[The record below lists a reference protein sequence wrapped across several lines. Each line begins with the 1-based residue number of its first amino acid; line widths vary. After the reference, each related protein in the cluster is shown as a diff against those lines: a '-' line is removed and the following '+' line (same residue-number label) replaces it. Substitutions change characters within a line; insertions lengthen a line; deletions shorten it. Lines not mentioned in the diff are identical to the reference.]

1 MDANTIKVRNPYR
14 PPVPKK
20 GMKSISKQERE
31 AVMQGRYPTKKFKE
45 EEWEGITYV
54 RKDKNLG
61 LGYENMYVYI
71 KTPKGTKKCNF
82 KRGTMISEIAIK
94 H

>member
-1 MDANTIKVRNPYR
+1 MTKEPRKFPKIKKEIPWMDARTIKVRNPYR

-20 GMKSISKQERE
+20 AMKSINKKDRDAIS
-31 AVMQGRYPTKKFKE
+31 QGIYPTKKFKE
-45 EEWEGITYV
+45 EEWEGITYA

-71 KTPKGTKKCNF
+71 KT
-82 KRGTMISEIAIK
+82 
-94 H
+94 